1 LAGLPWSITLT
12 KPSRP
17 AADKRRPKSDAQD
30 GSAEVAQRP
39 VYAAEPF
46 SLEEIAS
53 EDRRPKRKVA
63 VLIGYSGTGY
73 KGMQILPDHRTIE
86 GDLFHAFV
94 AARAISKANA
104 NDPKKSQLVRCARTD
119 KGVHAAGN
127 LISLK
132 LIIEDEDV
140 VEKINSNLP
149 PEIRVWGIQRTTGS
163 FNCYGACDSR
173 MYEYLIPTHCFL
185 PPLPSSWLGKRL
197 VDIATE
203 DGKLEEYN
211 ERQKDVSNFWEEA
224 EVKYVRPA
232 LESLDA
238 GTRELVEQ
246 AIYKMEDVNA
256 LLEDEPEP
264 AEDNDDGQVE
274 PIGDSGGVSNDQSV
288 ASAPE
293 PSTEL
298 AQVDPKAEAPERR
311 NPELEAAIRSVKAAY
326 IQAKKAYRIS
336 DARLQCVRDAFQAYE
351 GTHNFHNFTVG
362 KSSRDPSAKR
372 YIMSFKPDAA
382 PITIGGT
389 EWLSL
394 KVHGMSFML
403 HQIRKMVSMAAF
415 VVRCATPMERMSE
428 AMTPEPFDVPK
439 APGLG
444 LLLERP
450 LFDAYNRKAKGLER
464 EAIDFGRYEKEM
476 VAFKQRHIY
485 DQIFRVEEEEHV

>member
-1 LAGLPWSITLT
+1 
-12 KPSRP
+12 
-17 AADKRRPKSDAQD
+17 
-30 GSAEVAQRP
+30 
-39 VYAAEPF
+39 VYAAESF

-73 KGMQILPDHRTIE
+73 KGMQILPDQRTIE

-94 AARAISKANA
+94 AAHAISKANA

-132 LIIEDEDV
+132 LIIEDEDI

-173 MYEYLIPTHCFL
+173 MYEYLIPTYCFL

-203 DGKLEEYN
+203 DGKLEEYD
-211 ERQKDVSNFWEEA
+211 EHQKDVAGFWEEA
-224 EVKYVRPA
+224 EAKYVRPV
-232 LESLDA
+232 LEGLDPD
-238 GTRELVEQ
+238 TRELVEQ

-256 LLEDEPEP
+256 LLDDEPEP
-264 AEDNDDGQVE
+264 TEDNDDGQGE
-274 PIGDSGGVSNDQSV
+274 PVGSSEDASTDQS

-293 PSTEL
+293 PSSKL
-298 AQVDPKAEAPERR
+298 AQVDPAQTEEPR

-336 DARLQCVRDAFQAYE
+336 DARLQRVRDAFGAYE

-415 VVRCATPMERMSE
+415 VVRCAAPTARVRE
-428 AMTPEPFDVPK
+428 AMTAELFDVPK

-450 LFDAYNRKAKGLER
+450 LFDAYNRKAVGLGR
-464 EAIDFGRYEKEM
+464 ETIDFGRYEKEIL
-476 VAFKQRHIY
+476 AFKQRHIY

>member
-1 LAGLPWSITLT
+1 L
-12 KPSRP
+12 
-17 AADKRRPKSDAQD
+17 
-30 GSAEVAQRP
+30 
-39 VYAAEPF
+39 
-46 SLEEIAS
+46 S

-63 VLIGYSGTGY
+63 VLLGYSGTGY
-73 KGMQILPDHRTIE
+73 KGMQILPDQRTIE
-86 GDLFHAFV
+86 GDLFRAFV

-104 NDPKKSQLVRCARTD
+104 NDPKKSQLIRCARTD

-140 VEKINSNLP
+140 EEKINSNLP
-149 PEIRVWGIQRTTGS
+149 PEIRVWGIVRTTNG

-197 VDIATE
+197 LEIATE
-203 DGKLEEYN
+203 DGKVGEYT
-211 ERQKDVSNFWEEA
+211 ERQKDVADFWEEA
-224 EVKYVRPA
+224 EAKYVRPV
-232 LESLDA
+232 LEGLDSD
-238 GTRELVEQ
+238 TRELVEQ
-246 AIYKMEDVNA
+246 AIYKTEDVNA
-256 LLEDEPEP
+256 LLNDEPEP
-264 AEDNDDGQVE
+264 EDDNGDAESRPNDRPAV
-274 PIGDSGGVSNDQSV
+274 
-288 ASAPE
+288 APE
-293 PSTEL
+293 VNTEL
-298 AQVDPKAEAPERR
+298 ITADPETQAAK

-336 DARLQCVRDAFQAYE
+336 AERLQRVRDALSAYE

-372 YIMSFKPDAA
+372 HIKTFRPDPA

-394 KVHGMSFML
+394 KVHGQSFML
-403 HQIRKMVSMAAF
+403 HQIRKMVSMAAL
-415 VVRCATPMERMSE
+415 VVRCGAPTVARVRE
-428 AMTPEPFDVPK
+428 AMTPQLFDVPK

-450 LFDAYNRKAKGLER
+450 VFDAYNSKAKGLDR
-464 EAIDFGRYEKEM
+464 EPIDFGRHEAEM
-476 VAFKQRHIY
+476 LALKQRHIY